1 MNEKQKAM
9 KRIIVLVLL
18 SLFVGSAVAAISA
31 NEVIDRVQKRAATD
45 TPLRVSFQQI
55 FEWKLTGNVEDVTG
69 EMVLHGLDKF
79 RITTPDQTIVSDGET
94 MWTYSRLEN
103 QVLID
108 NVQKDSQTLMPR
120 DILFSYTQDYEAV
133 VWQQNIRFNGEPA
146 LILRLLPR
154 DEDQYV
160 QETKVWVNTETW
172 KPMQIQFTDIN
183 ENETVYTINSIEED
197 PAIVSATFEFE
208 PDTTMEVIDVR

>member
-1 MNEKQKAM
+1 M
-9 KRIIVLVLL
+9 KHIIVPLL
-18 SLFVGSAVAAISA
+18 LGLFASFADAAISA
-31 NEVIDRVQKRAATD
+31 NQVIERVQHHAVTD

-55 FEWKLTGNVEDVTG
+55 FEWKLTGNVEDVRG
-69 EMVLHGLDKF
+69 EMMLDGLDKF
-79 RITTPDQTIVSDGET
+79 RITTPDQTIVSDGQT

-108 NVQKDSQTLMPR
+108 NVQKDSQTLMPK
-120 DILFSYTQDYEAV
+120 DILFSYTQDYEAM
-133 VWQQNIRFNGEPA
+133 VWQQDIRFNGEPA

-154 DEDQYV
+154 DEDKYI
-160 QETKVWVNTETW
+160 QETQVWVNTESW

-197 PAIVSATFEFE
+197 PAISDTTFAFE

>member
-1 MNEKQKAM
+1 MKEKAKVM
-9 KRIIVLVLL
+9 KHIIVPLL
-18 SLFVGSAVAAISA
+18 LGLFVSFADAAISA
-31 NEVIDRVQKRAATD
+31 DQVIERVQNNAVTD

-55 FEWKLTGNVEDVTG
+55 FEWKLTGNVEDVHG
-69 EMVLHGLDKF
+69 EMMLDGLDKF

-133 VWQQNIRFNGEPA
+133 VWQQDIQFNGEPA

-154 DEDQYV
+154 DEDKYI
-160 QETKVWVNTETW
+160 QETTVWVNTESW

-197 PAIVSATFEFE
+197 PAISDTTFEFE